1 MRDELIIEQ
10 VTDGSDVTRKWFG
23 FTDREILLPLVGAV
37 GSAML
42 IMLNNIGVSMLVLAP
57 IIPAPLVLSLIVLFT
72 LVYKKPPHYAEDLAE
87 EACYGKTYSP
97 YANKFNH
104 APDGMFV
111 DDVIIWGDL
120 GTGSW
125 ACGLS
130 LLIPPMDYARN
141 EDKNF
146 LKLRIDSMLNFFGKE
161 KLRVQFFWMVGDKY
175 TELADYDRTTDEL
188 EKGSICYNYRKE
200 RSREYERQLSDRE
213 LRREELFIF
222 ISSEISEHLPDNISS
237 ETYHDAAGKLLANIK
252 THARE
257 QLNRASSFMET
268 IGIASRRLNTVELCT
283 LVRKYYNPSYSYA
296 PVKDSFN
303 KDLSVKE
310 NCIFSDITESSEF
323 SMVLDNQ
330 HICVYVL
337 QAPLPKQLY
346 PGMINQL
353 TKLGILGY
361 SITVNIVARD
371 LDKVIRQEEDALN
384 VLLRQM
390 QQKNASHS
398 LELAYNR
405 RREMLAELDDGRA
418 TPLDCQIII
427 SVHAA
432 SVSEMQ
438 VKSTAIKASLT
449 NLNIG
454 YYMLSES
461 KGATNA
467 YFQATPGWLYGKRP
481 KHSFR
486 TLSKYASCLIP
497 FSSTYTGN
505 LTNAEAIYN
514 GEEGN
519 MVGLKQFA
527 GAVREDS
534 DPQHTIIFGKTGSG
548 KSVLTADLIMQT
560 HGFYK
565 YTCII
570 DYGLSYQDLASS
582 LGHKPIR
589 LGPGCS
595 ITINYFD
602 TNSLPLTSEH
612 LSMVATILRVMSGEE
627 ISEGMIMRYLLPFYL
642 IYAKDWLAKNSDFL
656 HKLATIAILQEK
668 YMKERITDNETEA
681 YLKALEECEKVNY
694 TPEEISTYIYK
705 APGRERVYMQCFAFF
720 SPEDFPTHTE
730 FVSYLRSNPMP
741 EEKDEK
747 GLQDVADTLELW
759 CAGGKNGRLFDG
771 VTNIK
776 LDGDFDYFELSSVP
790 DNDPDF
796 KFVVG
801 ALIQMAAM
809 NKIERLPKNL
819 KKRLVIDEANSFFEI
834 PQGAK
839 VIESAMT
846 KYRKHRCAVLISFQ
860 QYEMLNSKS
869 IKESVLSNIHQY
881 ILLGQS
887 DRGDV
892 ERLGVALGLS
902 GAVKEAVLNFETPAN
917 LPKNERYAA
926 FAQITKKDGLTAGIG
941 RNYLSKEMLTMLS
954 GKQNKEQ
961 TNAKEKQQ

>member
-1 MRDELIIEQ
+1 MRDELIIEK
-10 VTDGSDVTRKWFG
+10 VTDGSSVTRKWFG
-23 FTDREILLPLVGAV
+23 LTDKEIILPVLGAV

-42 IMLNNIGVSMLVLAP
+42 IMLNNVGIPMLFLAP
-57 IIPAPLVLSLIVLFT
+57 IIPAPLVLALVVLFA
-72 LVYKKPPHYAEDLAE
+72 LVYKKPPHYAEDMAE
-87 EACYGKTYSP
+87 ETCYGKTYSP
-97 YANKFNH
+97 YAEKFNH

-111 DDVIIWGDL
+111 DDVIIWDDL
-120 GTGSW
+120 GAGSW

-146 LKLRIDSMLNFFGKE
+146 LKLRIDSMLNFFAKE
-161 KLRVQFFWMVGDKY
+161 KLRVQFFWTVGDNY
-175 TELADYDRTTDEL
+175 TELADYDHTTDKL
-188 EKGSICYNYRKE
+188 EKGSLCYNYRKE
-200 RSREYERQLSDRE
+200 RSREYEKQLSDRE

-222 ISSEISEHLPDNISS
+222 ISSEISERLS
-237 ETYHDAAGKLLANIK
+237 ENLAEDTYNDAVQTLLANIK
-252 THARE
+252 NYARE
-257 QLNRASSFMET
+257 QLNRAVSFMDT
-268 IGIASRRLNTVELCT
+268 IGVVSRRLNTLELCS
-283 LVRKYYNPSYSYA
+283 LVREYYNPSHSYA
-296 PVKDSFN
+296 PVKNSFN
-303 KDLSVKE
+303 EDMSVKE

-323 SMVLDNQ
+323 SMVMDNQ
-330 HICVYVL
+330 QICIYAL
-337 QAPLPKQLY
+337 QAPLPKQVY

-361 SITVNIVARD
+361 SITVNIVSRD
-371 LDKVIRQEEDALN
+371 LDKVISQEENALN
-384 VLLRQM
+384 VLFNQM

-405 RREMLAELDDGRA
+405 RREMLSELDDGRA

-427 SVHAA
+427 SVHAS

-454 YYMLSES
+454 YYMLSGS
-461 KGATNA
+461 KSATNA

-505 LTNAEAIYN
+505 LLNVEAIYN
-514 GEEGN
+514 GEESN
-519 MVGLKQFA
+519 LVGLKQFA
-527 GAVREDS
+527 GAVNEDS
-534 DPQHTIIFGKTGSG
+534 DPQHTIILGKTGSG
-548 KSVLTADLIMQT
+548 KSVLIADLIMQT
-560 HGFYK
+560 HSFYK

-570 DYGLSYQDLASS
+570 DYGLSYQDLANS

-602 TNSLPLTSEH
+602 TNKLPLTGEH
-612 LSMVATILRVMSGEE
+612 LSMIATILRVMSREKL
-627 ISEGMIMRYLLPFYL
+627 SEGMIMRYLKPFYFD
-642 IYAKDWLAKNSDFL
+642 YADDWLKTHHESL
-656 HKLATIAILQEK
+656 HKLTSIAILQEK
-668 YMKERITDNETEA
+668 YLKERQVDDETEA
-681 YLKALEECEKVNY
+681 YLKALDEWENADYDAE
-694 TPEEISTYIYK
+694 TISDYIYK
-705 APGRERVYMQCFAFF
+705 ATRRERVLMQCFAFF

-730 FVSYLRSNPMP
+730 FVSYLRSKPLP
-741 EEKDEK
+741 EEEDSKS
-747 GLQDVADTLELW
+747 LQDVSDTLELW

-776 LDGDFDYFELSSVP
+776 LDGEFDYFELSSVP

-809 NKIERLPKNL
+809 NKIERLPRNL

-860 QYEMLNSKS
+860 QYEMLNSKD

-892 ERLGVALGLS
+892 ERLGEALGLS

-917 LPKNERYAA
+917 LPENERYAA
-926 FAQITKKDGLTAGIG
+926 FAQVTKKDGLTAGIG
-941 RNYLSKEMLTMLS
+941 RNCLSKKMLTMLS
-954 GKQNKEQ
+954 GKQRKEQ
-961 TNAKEKQQ
+961 ANEQAE

>member
-1 MRDELIIEQ
+1 MSNELIIEQ
-10 VTDGSDVTRKWFG
+10 VTDGSNVTRKWFG
-23 FTDREILLPLVGAV
+23 FTDKEIILPLIGAV
-37 GSAML
+37 CSAML
-42 IMLNNIGVSMLVLAP
+42 MMLNNIGVSMLVLAP
-57 IIPAPLVLSLIVLFT
+57 IIPMPLVLSLIVLFA

-97 YANKFNH
+97 YINKFNH

-120 GTGSW
+120 GAGSW
-125 ACGLS
+125 TCGLS

-146 LKLRIDSMLNFFGKE
+146 LKHRIDSMLNFFAKE
-161 KLRVQFFWMVGDKY
+161 KLRVQFYWKVGDNY
-175 TELADYDRTTDEL
+175 TELEDYDRATDEL

-200 RSREYERQLSDRE
+200 RSKEYEKQLSERQ
-213 LRREELFIF
+213 LRREEFFIF
-222 ISSEISEHLPDNISS
+222 ISYEISERLSDNLSK
-237 ETYHDAAGKLLANIK
+237 ETYNDAAKELLTNIK
-252 THARE
+252 NHARE
-257 QLNRASSFMET
+257 QLNRASSFMDT
-268 IGIASRRLNTVELCT
+268 IGIASRRLNTLELCS
-283 LVRKYYNPSYSYA
+283 LVRKYYNPSHSYA
-296 PVKDSFN
+296 PIKDSFS
-303 KDLSVKE
+303 KDLSIKE
-310 NCIFSDITESSEF
+310 NCIFSDITESKEF

-330 HICVYVL
+330 HVCVYAI
-337 QAPLPKQLY
+337 QSPLPKQLY
-346 PGMINQL
+346 PGMLNQL

-361 SITVNIVARD
+361 SITVNIVPRD
-371 LDKVIRQEEDALN
+371 LDKVISQEENALN
-384 VLLRQM
+384 VLLNQM
-390 QQKNASHS
+390 QHKNASHS

-405 RREMLAELDDGRA
+405 RREMLSELDDGRA
-418 TPLDCQIII
+418 TPLECQIII
-427 SVHAA
+427 SVHAS
-432 SVSEMQ
+432 SVNEMQ

-449 NLNIG
+449 NLNIA
-454 YYMLSES
+454 YYVLSES

-519 MVGLKQFA
+519 LVGMKQFA
-527 GAVREDS
+527 GAVNEDS
-534 DPQHTIIFGKTGSG
+534 DPQHSIIFGKTGSG

-570 DYGLSYQDLASS
+570 DYGLSYLDLADS

-589 LGPGCS
+589 LGPGSS

-602 TNSLPLTSEH
+602 TNGLPLTGEH
-612 LSMVATILRVMSGEE
+612 LSMVATILRVMSGEA
-627 ISEGMIMRYLLPFYL
+627 ISEGMIMRYLIPFYFD
-642 IYAKDWLAKNSDFL
+642 YAKEWLLHNPKSL

-668 YMKERITDNETEA
+668 YMKERVVDDETEA

-694 TPEEISTYIYK
+694 TAEKISTYIYEV
-705 APGRERVYMQCFAFF
+705 AGRDRVCMQCFAFF

-730 FVSYLRSNPMP
+730 FVSYLRAKPMP
-741 EEKDEK
+741 EEEDFK
-747 GLQDVADTLELW
+747 GLQDVADVFELW

-776 LDGDFDYFELSSVP
+776 LDGEFDYFELSSVP

-796 KFVVG
+796 KFVTG

-809 NKIERLPKNL
+809 NKIERLPRNL

-860 QYEMLNSKS
+860 QYEMLNSKD

-892 ERLGVALGLS
+892 ERLGEALGLS

-917 LPKNERYAA
+917 LPENERYAA
-926 FAQITKKDGLTAGIG
+926 FAQVTKKCGLTAGIG
-941 RNYLSKEMLTMLS
+941 RNYLNNKMLTMLS
-954 GKQNKEQ
+954 GKQKKEQ
-961 TNAKEKQQ
+961 DK